1 MVQYIVSSTYQPQ
14 KNSIDTEC
22 KTGVLLQTDD
32 GAWKKGDAVEFFAVL
47 RCALLQIVRWIERRY
62 PESVK

>member
-1 MVQYIVSSTYQPQ
+1 MPPTTSKIHD
-14 KNSIDTEC
+14 IDTEC
-22 KTGVLLQTDD
+22 QTGVSLQTDN
-32 GAWKKGDAVEFFAVL
+32 GVWKKGDAIEFFSVL